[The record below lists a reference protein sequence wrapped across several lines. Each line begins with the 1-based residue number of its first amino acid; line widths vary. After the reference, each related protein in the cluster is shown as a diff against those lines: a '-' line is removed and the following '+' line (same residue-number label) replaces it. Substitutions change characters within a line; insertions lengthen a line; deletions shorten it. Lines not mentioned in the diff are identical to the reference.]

1 MSLSV
6 SICKSPKVSLR
17 DPLSVPTVSTLS
29 QPKGAT
35 LAVPY
40 MYRRDSGR
48 YYYRLR
54 PTGSLCTTASVSLG
68 TTERTIA
75 MKRYNHLSA
84 TMKAFMLDNDN
95 ATFEELRAHLK
106 SIAASFLNDKAE
118 SYWSGVEVDH
128 LSDAKSDLREIA
140 ATQSLNNNQHRVIIE
155 ALNVLSMVSDRVN
168 KGDAKALL
176 DYVESTQPDSTGA
189 TSEASEALSVAPVV
203 APKAVTF
210 ESLFEDLMIEKRLT
224 LKPASL
230 RDLESTLRTVSK
242 FITAEG
248 GDLLSRPMWLS
259 VRDAMIDSGLAH
271 STINK
276 AMTKAKMLLDYALMN
291 DRLTGRNPIERMKL
305 TDAESKRKAF
315 SEAQLVSLMEGLD
328 NVANANQRYL
338 VYLGLITGAR
348 IGELTQLTPEDIK
361 CVEGHWCIDINED
374 NGKTVKNKASCRVV
388 PLTDGAYGFNLKEFL
403 EFTASRPKGSPLL
416 GMQRDTASKWFNE
429 TYKIATVGHCE
440 NVTFH
445 SLRHSMAS
453 TLKAAGVALTDA
465 QGILGHSSQSITFDL
480 YGRGHAI
487 GRLAEALRV
496 LPDAKGGT
504 SGAVS
509 NIVSKSVDN

>member
-1 MSLSV
+1 
-6 SICKSPKVSLR
+6 
-17 DPLSVPTVSTLS
+17 
-29 QPKGAT
+29 
-35 LAVPY
+35 
-40 MYRRDSGR
+40 
-48 YYYRLR
+48 
-54 PTGSLCTTASVSLG
+54 
-68 TTERTIA
+68 

-203 APKAVTF
+203 SAPKAVTF

-242 FITAEG
+242 FITAASDASAEG
-248 GDLLSRPMWLS
+248 VDLLSRPVWLS
-259 VRDAMIDSGLAH
+259 VRDSMIDSGLAH

>member
-1 MSLSV
+1 MSL

-29 QPKGAT
+29 QTAK

-176 DYVESTQPDSTGA
+176 DYVGANTTGST
-189 TSEASEALSVAPVV
+189 SEALSVAPIASPVV

-242 FITAEG
+242 FITAASDASAEG
-248 GDLLSRPMWLS
+248 VDLLSRPVWLS
-259 VRDAMIDSGLAH
+259 VRDSMIDSGLAH

-338 VYLGLITGAR
+338 VSLGLITGAR

-496 LPDAKGGT
+496 LPGTKGDT
-504 SGAVS
+504 KEAVS